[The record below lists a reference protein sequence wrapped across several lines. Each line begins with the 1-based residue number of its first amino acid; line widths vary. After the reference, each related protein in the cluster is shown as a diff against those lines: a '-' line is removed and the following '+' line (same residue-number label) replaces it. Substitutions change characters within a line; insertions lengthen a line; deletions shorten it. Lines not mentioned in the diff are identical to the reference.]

1 MLFSCSSPHLNIV
14 QSSEKT
20 LSLKFLFLLPLQS
33 LKSIMNVP
41 NFLATIVLDLAFILC
56 LGMGRFSFVLSNG
69 SCKMFYPKSLSKTPV
84 WKIQFVFSYNNINPL
99 KANFT
104 KWSNTLE
111 QFVSRLPTRVCLTIL
126 WDRRLKSEH
135 FLSLSVYGSNQL
147 FNPLPKIITQMI

>member
-1 MLFSCSSPHLNIV
+1 
-14 QSSEKT
+14 
-20 LSLKFLFLLPLQS
+20 
-33 LKSIMNVP
+33 
-41 NFLATIVLDLAFILC
+41 
-56 LGMGRFSFVLSNG
+56 MGRFSFVLSNG

-147 FNPLPKIITQMI
+147 FNPLPKIITQMIWLSGNL